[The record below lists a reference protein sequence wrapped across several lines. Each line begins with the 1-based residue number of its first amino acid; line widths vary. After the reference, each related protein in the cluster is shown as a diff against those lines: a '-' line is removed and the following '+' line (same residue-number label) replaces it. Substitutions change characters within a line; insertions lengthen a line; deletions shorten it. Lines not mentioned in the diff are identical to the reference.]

1 MGQWPAALEDMDVGP
16 SVDPGQRSRPAVVW
30 GATGQA
36 KVLKPML
43 AATGYDVAA
52 VCDRNR
58 SVGSPFPGTVILH
71 SETDFLL
78 WLAQRPPDPVSFVV
92 AIGGTAGRDRLVLDR
107 YLSGLGLSVL
117 TLVHDRAWVDPSA
130 RIGAGSQVA
139 ALAGIAVETRV
150 GRQCIVNTGATID
163 HECEVGDGVHVM
175 PGATVAGCVEIGA
188 GATIG
193 SNATVLPRVRIGED
207 AIVGAGAV
215 VTGDVA
221 DGTVVV
227 GVPARTRGGAVSPTP
242 RPACTPWH

>member
-1 MGQWPAALEDMDVGP
+1 MDP
-16 SVDPGQRSRPAVVW
+16 STSRRPALVW

-43 AATGYDVAA
+43 AAAGFDVAA
-52 VCDRNR
+52 VCDRDT
-58 SVGSPFPGTVILH
+58 SADTPFPDAPIFYR
-71 SETDFLL
+71 EADLL
-78 WLAQRPPDPVSFVV
+78 GWLSVQHDDAVSFVV
-92 AIGGTAGRDRLVLDR
+92 AIGGAGGKDRLVLDR
-107 YLSGLGLSVL
+107 YLSELGLSVL

-130 RIGAGSQVA
+130 SIGAGSQIA

-163 HECEVGDGVHVM
+163 HECRVGDGVHVM
-175 PGATVAGCVEIGA
+175 PGATVAGCVEIGP

-227 GVPARTRGGAVSPTP
+227 GVPARARVGGASSETP
-242 RPACTPWH
+242 RPACTPWK